1 MIALCDVNNFY
12 VSCERVFNPSLWHR
26 PVIVLSNNDGCAVA
40 RSDEVKNMGVKMGAP
55 IHQITD
61 LVHHENIAVLSSNY
75 ALYGDMSNR
84 AVSIIEQ
91 YSDDIEVYSIDES
104 FINYTNFTHL
114 NLIEHNQK
122 LVKQIRQWIGLP
134 VCVGIAPSKT
144 LAKVANHFAKKL
156 KVAGNVL
163 MLNNAYQQTE
173 ALKHL
178 EVNDIWGIG
187 RALSAKLNAIGIFS
201 AQQLRDSDIKNMRR
215 RFGVV
220 MERTITELRGQS
232 CLAFDADPEKK
243 KQIICTR
250 SFGDKTSIY
259 RLLSEA
265 LAYHVTRACVKL
277 REQASV
283 ASHITVG
290 IRTNPFS
297 QRDKQYV
304 QSITIKIPSPTDDT
318 RIFLQASE
326 QALKAIFKPG
336 FQYKKVGITLNGI
349 CDNDCVQTDMFVK
362 EQPGDYK
369 LMNVL
374 DSINQRFGKGVARFA
389 AEGFDKQW
397 VMNSNKK
404 TPAYTT
410 RWDSVIQVS

>member
-12 VSCERVFNPSLWHR
+12 VSCERVFNPDLWHR

-40 RSDEVKNMGVKMGAP
+40 RSDEVKNMGIKMGAP
-55 IHQITD
+55 IHQIAE
-61 LVHHENIAVLSSNY
+61 VVSHENIAVLSSNY

-84 AVSIIEQ
+84 AVAITEQ

-104 FINYTNFTHL
+104 FINYKNFQHL
-114 NLIEHNQK
+114 DLLKHNQQ
-122 LVKQIRQWIGLP
+122 LAQQIWQWLGLP

-156 KVAGNVL
+156 KVAGRVL
-163 MLNNAYQQTE
+163 LLDNAYQQTE

-178 EVNDIWGIG
+178 PVNDIWGIG
-187 RALSAKLNAIGIFS
+187 RALSAKLNAMGILS
-201 AQQLRDSDIKNMRR
+201 AQQLRDSDIKSMRR

-232 CLAFDADPEKK
+232 CLAFDADSAKK

-250 SFGDKTSIY
+250 SFGEKSKEFQ
-259 RLLSEA
+259 LLSQA
-265 LAYHVTRACVKL
+265 LAYHTTRACVQL
-277 REQASV
+277 REQNSV
-283 ASHITVG
+283 AGCITVG

-297 QRDKQYV
+297 KRDRQYA
-304 QSITIKIPSPTDDT
+304 QSITIKLPSPTDDT
-318 RIFLQASE
+318 CHFLRATE
-326 QALKAIFKPG
+326 QALKKIFKAG
-336 FQYKKVGITLNGI
+336 FYYKKVGIILNGI
-349 CDNDCVQTDMFVK
+349 CDRNCVQTDMFVQ
-362 EQPGDYK
+362 ESQGDYR

-374 DSINQRFGKGVARFA
+374 DSINSRYGKGAMRFA
-389 AEGFDKQW
+389 SEGYDKQW

-410 RWDSVIQVS
+410 RWDSVMQVR

>member
-40 RSDEVKNMGVKMGAP
+40 RSDEVKNMGIKMAAP
-55 IHQITD
+55 VHQISD
-61 LVHHENIAVLSSNY
+61 LIRQHDIAVLSSNY

-104 FINYTNFTHL
+104 FLNYKNFQHL
-114 NLIEHNQK
+114 DLIKHNQK
-122 LVKQIRQWIGLP
+122 LVKHIWKWIGLP

-163 MLNNAYQQTE
+163 LLDNAYQQTQ

-187 RALSAKLNAIGIFS
+187 RALSAKLNAIGIFTG
-201 AQQLRDSDIKNMRR
+201 QQLRDSDIKNMRR

-220 MERTITELRGQS
+220 MERTITELRGHS

-250 SFGDKTSIY
+250 SFGDKAQAY
-259 RLLSEA
+259 QLLSEA
-265 LAYHVTRACVKL
+265 LAYHVTRACVQL
-277 REQASV
+277 REQSSV
-283 ASHITVG
+283 ASCITVG

-297 QRDKQYV
+297 KNDKQYA
-304 QSITIKIPSPTDDT
+304 QSITIKLPMPSDDT
-318 RIFLQASE
+318 RVFLKACE
-326 QALKAIFKPG
+326 QALKKIFKQG
-336 FQYKKVGITLNGI
+336 YWYKKVGITLNDI
-349 CDNDCVQTDMFVK
+349 SDRDCVQTDMFAA
-362 EQPGDYK
+362 EPQASYQ

-374 DSINQRFGKGVARFA
+374 DAINQRYGKGAARFA
-389 AEGFDKQW
+389 TEGYDKQW
-397 VMNSNKK
+397 VMNSSKK

-410 RWDSVIQVS
+410 RWDSVIQVF